1 MVPDFNEAVT
11 VFARTARRAAR
22 DVFAVIVKNFRAGPA
37 GSGVGHHPEVV
48 GSVLLALVVAD
59 ADHALGRQ
67 ANLLGPDVVGFA
79 VVNVDRGQQFVCR
92 QAVNLGQ
99 EFPAPLERV
108 ALEIVTKTPVAQHL
122 EEGVMACR
130 VAHVFQVVVL
140 ATRAQAGLDRGRTH
154 VGALVGAQKNVLE
167 LHHARVG
174 EHQGR
179 VIAGHQRTGGDHGVS
194 LGLEEVK
201 KYLADIGNAGR
212 NNS

>member
-1 MVPDFNEAVT
+1 
-11 VFARTARRAAR
+11 
-22 DVFAVIVKNFRAGPA
+22 
-37 GSGVGHHPEVV
+37 
-48 GSVLLALVVAD
+48 
-59 ADHALGRQ
+59 
-67 ANLLGPDVVGFA
+67 
-79 VVNVDRGQQFVCR
+79 
-92 QAVNLGQ
+92 
-99 EFPAPLERV
+99 
-108 ALEIVTKTPVAQHL
+108 
-122 EEGVMACR
+122 MACR

-140 ATRAQAGLDRGRTH
+140 ATRAQAGLDRGGTH